1 MNDNVEK
8 TEAVKDMEKEKS
20 LVPSD
25 LAIGRRIYMVRG
37 EQVMIDRD
45 LSELYGV
52 ENRALRQF
60 AEMRISF
67 LKISC
72 SSSLISSLKK

>member
-25 LAIGRRIYMVRG
+25 LVIGRRIYMVRG

-45 LSELYGV
+45 LS
-52 ENRALRQF
+52 
-60 AEMRISF
+60 F
-67 LKISC
+67 L
-72 SSSLISSLKK
+72 